1 MTILLA
7 WLFDVLWGEP
17 PARLHPVV
25 WMGNYLRAAKQHND
39 GTIER
44 GAMLWAGGAALTVS
58 SAAAAQVALN
68 RLPTLLQIPIAAI
81 LLKPLFAWRALK
93 EAAQSVADAPDLV
106 EARKQLSWNLVSRD
120 TSALSAGEVY
130 GATIESVAE
139 NLSDSVVAPLFYYCV
154 GGLPLAALY
163 RYTNTADAMWGY
175 RTPELERFGKFAART
190 DDVLNWIPSRLTALC
205 LLGAAYLGGYDSR
218 RAFRVWRR
226 DGDNTTSPNAGQPM
240 SMMAGILERQLTK
253 RGVYSLGGE
262 FDEPTRTDVDRTL
275 RVTKLAAWGFVLS
288 AALFMVWRRR

>member
-7 WLFDVLWGEP
+7 WLLDVLWGEP
-17 PARLHPVV
+17 PARFHPVV
-25 WMGNYLRAAKQHND
+25 WMGNYLRAARQYND
-39 GTIER
+39 RTVER
-44 GAMLWAGGAALTVS
+44 GAILWASGAALTVG
-58 SAAAAQVALN
+58 SATAAQGALN
-68 RLPTLLQIPIAAI
+68 QLPALVQIPLAAI

-93 EAAQSVADAPDLV
+93 AAGQTVADAPDLS

-120 TSALSAGEVY
+120 TSELSAGEVY

-139 NLSDSVVAPLFYYCV
+139 NLSDSVIAPLFYYCL

-163 RYTNTADAMWGY
+163 RYANTADAMWGY

-190 DDVLNWIPSRLTALC
+190 DDGLNWMPSRLTALC

-226 DGDNTTSPNAGQPM
+226 DGCNTTSPNAGQPM
-240 SMMAGILERQLTK
+240 STMAGILGRQLTK

-262 FDEPTRTDVDRTL
+262 FDEPTRDDVERTL
-275 RVTKLAAWGFVLS
+275 RVTNLAAWGFVLS
-288 AALFMVWRRR
+288 AALYMVWRRR

>member
-1 MTILLA
+1 
-7 WLFDVLWGEP
+7 
-17 PARLHPVV
+17 
-25 WMGNYLRAAKQHND
+25 
-39 GTIER
+39 
-44 GAMLWAGGAALTVS
+44 MLWAGGAALSVS

-93 EAAQSVADAPDLV
+93 EAAQSVVDAPDLV